1 MTHSIALDSRTL
13 ALELHRILKD
23 LDPARWRDD
32 LEAAIRARIA
42 ALGVQMAR
50 LSEAA
55 SELAQDS
62 DLPQRLRDLVA
73 LLRDRVPEGAT
84 TSAAATRARWMAYRS
99 QLHHAY
105 EELSKSLDAWSI
117 HVPSLRPTNYARNV
131 FHLAWA
137 SLAVAI
143 IELAPSAPLL
153 IAIAVGFAIFSWSC
167 EASRRMSPRAN
178 DLLMKVFGK
187 VAHPHERF
195 RVNSATWYATALLIL
210 SLTVPPMI
218 SAIAVGILGVADPA
232 AAIVGRRWGRTRLV
246 NGRSLE
252 GTTTFIVTGFG
263 LAFALL
269 LVNHGDLTATQA
281 LLLAGAA
288 ALPAAAAEL
297 FSKRIDDNLS
307 VPLAGAAGAMVALHA
322 LGLG

>member
-1 MTHSIALDSRTL
+1 MTLAIATDSRNL

-32 LEAAIRARIA
+32 LESALRARID
-42 ALGVQMAR
+42 ALGAQMAR
-50 LSEAA
+50 LSDAA

-73 LLRDRVPEGAT
+73 LLRDRVPDGAAT
-84 TSAAATRARWMAYRS
+84 AAATRARWMAYRA

-131 FHLAWA
+131 FHVTWA
-137 SLAVAI
+137 AIAVSV
-143 IELAPSAPLL
+143 IELVPSPPVL
-153 IAIAVGFAIFSWSC
+153 IAIAVSFAVFSWTC
-167 EASRRMSPRAN
+167 ETSRRLSPRAN
-178 DLLMKVFGK
+178 EFLMRVFGK

-210 SLTVPPMI
+210 SLTVPPVI
-218 SAIAVGILGVADPA
+218 SAVAVGILGVADPA

-252 GTTTFIVTGFG
+252 GTATFVAIGF
-263 LAFALL
+263 AFAAALL
-269 LVNHGDLTATQA
+269 LLNHGELTTSGA
-281 LLLAGAA
+281 LLIAAAA
-288 ALPAAAAEL
+288 ALPAALAEL
-297 FSKRIDDNLS
+297 FSKRVDDNLS
-307 VPLAGAAGAMVALHA
+307 IPLAAAAGAVTALHA